1 MQYTIVFNK
10 NVNFLSKEKMLIKKK
25 RIAVDF
31 SSTSQNAVNIKG
43 KKDV

>member
-10 NVNFLSKEKMLIKKK
+10 NVDFFYLKKICLFKK

-31 SSTSQNAVNIKG
+31 SSTSQNVVNIKG
-43 KKDV
+43 KKNV